1 MENLFGVPMGGLT
14 IGVVASLLVFL
25 LILAFFARRNPVLFK
40 LGLRNIPRRRAQTVL
55 IIVGLM
61 LSTAIITAALA
72 LGDTVSSLI
81 RNGALD
87 ALGATDVVVE
97 SPTFAGFG
105 DEFLT
110 AEQVDAVLA
119 SVDGD
124 DRVDGAMP
132 QIREDLPILN
142 PGNGLTSVGAP
153 ILGLETSRVA
163 GFDDIRTVDGKTFA
177 VGALGAR
184 GILLNENMAEDL
196 EADVGDELTVI
207 APIGE
212 RGFVVAAIVVGRGLA
227 GTRGDGSNASVALV
241 RLEAMQELLDREGLV
256 NRIEVSLTGGSRPSP
271 DLSEDVAD
279 DLQLEFTDDEVAEQ
293 IHASL
298 SDPEVVAIIN
308 GYMADNE
315 DDLSE
320 SAKEDITELVAE
332 LETGA
337 SDTKEFRSAMTDPF
351 VAGTV
356 VLALEEA
363 GRMDQALATTFML
376 AELEVLRISEVKVSL
391 VEIAD
396 TVGSFFTTIFGIF
409 GSFSIMVG
417 LLLIFLVF
425 VMLAASR
432 MTEMGIARAIGTKRR
447 QLVQSFVFEGAAYA
461 FAASVAGVILGIL
474 ASVGLVNMLAR
485 ILPED
490 VDFAIRFGLQPRSVL
505 LAFAAGMVITLI
517 TVAIS
522 AYRVSKLNIAV
533 AIRGLP
539 EEFVPKERPSLRSQ
553 LLIVGQALIAPF
565 YQLYLGI
572 RGRRIRFLWALIALI
587 PPVWIVLIVVG
598 LIRLVSPYIR
608 IGWESAILGVV
619 LAVVGINTSS
629 AAFFAIGASLT
640 VVGLG
645 MALRSVLSRTELRDE
660 VVSRISYSFIGALLL
675 TFWLLPFDALNWL
688 TGELEGNIEMFI
700 LSGVFVTAAAVWV
713 VMYNSEVIFW
723 PVNRFLGGVGGL
735 RPVLKAALAYPMQA
749 KFRTGLTVAM
759 FALIV
764 FTLMV
769 FAVLNEAFS
778 NTIVNNTDRIN
789 GGYDIEATVSREL
802 PIDDIDAA
810 IQSAERLDPGDFE
823 VVGGSTGLSAE
834 ARQIGPY
841 LGEEI
846 EERRFRRLG
855 VNGFEPSILTSTRWE
870 LTHFDSAYGANDQEI
885 WAAVSADPD
894 LVIAGAGVLP
904 TGDPFGGQ
912 FGTPFR
918 AQGIEPDDPEA
929 IEAFTVEVRPPLGA
943 GGPIEKTVIGI
954 TDQLAFDGSSLVGN
968 IEMLDGL
975 ATGDL
980 PLTTYRFR
988 LSPGS
993 DPDAV
998 SSALETEFLG
1008 NNLNATLTIDRINQE
1023 VSGNKAFNQLFQGYM
1038 GLGLLVGVASLGVVS
1053 FRAVAERRQ
1062 AIGMLR
1068 AIGFKAAMIRTSF
1081 LVESSLIAL
1090 IGIGLGLALGAAVS
1104 WNLLNDIN
1112 QEFEGISFSV
1122 PWLTVAIIVAV
1133 AWVFSLVTTLV
1144 PAIQASRTYPAEAL
1158 RYE

>member
-105 DEFLT
+105 DDFLT

-119 SVDGD
+119 SVDND
-124 DRVDGAMP
+124 SRVDGAMP

-163 GFDDIRTVDGKTFA
+163 GFDDIRTIDGKTFA

-196 EADVGDELTVI
+196 DADVGDELTVI

-241 RLEAMQELLDREGLV
+241 RLEALQELLDREGLV
-256 NRIEVSLTGGSRPSP
+256 NRIEVSLTGGARPSP
-271 DLSEDVAD
+271 DLSEEVVD

-308 GYMADNE
+308 DYIANNE
-315 DDLSE
+315 DIPE
-320 SAKEDITELVAE
+320 SAKEDLNELVAE

-376 AELEVLRISEVKVSL
+376 AELEILRISEVKVSL

-474 ASVGLVNMLAR
+474 ASLGLVNMLAR

-553 LLIVGQALIAPF
+553 LLIVGQALTAPF

-598 LIRLVSPYIR
+598 LVRLVSPYIR

-619 LAVVGINTSS
+619 LAIVGINTSS

-645 MALRSVLSRTELRDE
+645 MALRSVLGRTDLRDE

-713 VMYNSEVIFW
+713 VMYNSEIIFW

-735 RPVLKAALAYPMQA
+735 RPVLKAALAYPMEA

-769 FAVLNEAFS
+769 FAILNEAFG

-789 GGYDIEATVSREL
+789 GGYDIRATVSREL

-810 IQSAERLDPGDFE
+810 IDSAERLDPGDFE

-855 VNGFEPSILTSTRWE
+855 VNGFEPSILTNTRWE
-870 LTHFDSAYGANDQEI
+870 LSHFDAAYGANDQEI
-885 WAAVSADPD
+885 WAAVAADPE
-894 LVIAGAGVLP
+894 LVIAGAGVIP
-904 TGDPFGGQ
+904 TGDPFAEQ

-918 AQGIEPDDPEA
+918 VEGIEPDDPEA
-929 IEAFTVEVRPPLGA
+929 IEAFKVEIRPPLGA
-943 GGPIEKTVIGI
+943 GSPIDKTVIGI
-954 TDQLAFDGSSLVGN
+954 TDQLAFDGSTLVGSV
-968 IEMLDGL
+968 EMLDGL

-988 LSPGS
+988 LSPGA
-993 DPDAV
+993 DPDVV

-1008 NNLNATLTIDRINQE
+1008 NNLDAVLTIEQINQQL
-1023 VSGNKAFNQLFQGYM
+1023 SANNAFNQLFQGYM

>member
-14 IGVVASLLVFL
+14 IGVVATLLVFL

-87 ALGATDVVVE
+87 ALGATDIVVE

-105 DEFLT
+105 DDFLT

-119 SVDGD
+119 SVDAD
-124 DRVDGAMP
+124 SRVDGAMP
-132 QIREDLPILN
+132 QIREDLPIIN
-142 PGNGLTSVGAP
+142 PANGMTSVGAP
-153 ILGLETSRVA
+153 VLGLDPSRTG
-163 GFDDIRTVDGKTFA
+163 GFDAIRTVDGRAFE
-177 VGALGAR
+177 VGSLGER

-196 EADVGDELTVI
+196 EASAGDEVTI
-207 APIGE
+207 ISPGGE
-212 RGFVVAAIVVGRGLA
+212 RGFVVAAVVVGRGLA
-227 GTRGDGSNASVALV
+227 GVRGDGSNAAVGLV
-241 RLEAMQELLDREGLV
+241 RLDALQELLDREGQV
-256 NRIEVSLTGGSRPSP
+256 NRIEVSVTGGARPSAE
-271 DLSEDVAD
+271 LSEDVVD
-279 DLQLEFTDDEVAEQ
+279 DLQLEFTDDEVAERLFE
-293 IHASL
+293 SL
-298 SDPEVVAIIN
+298 SDPEMVALIN
-308 GYMADNE
+308 NYISENAE
-315 DDLSE
+315 DIPE
-320 SAKEDITELVAE
+320 SAKEDLSELVTELE
-332 LETGA
+332 SGA
-337 SDTKEFRSAMTDPF
+337 SDSREFRSSMTDPF

-356 VLALEEA
+356 VLAIEEA
-363 GRMDQALATTFML
+363 GRSEQALATTFML
-376 AELEVLRISEVKVSL
+376 AELEILRISEVKVSL
-391 VEIAD
+391 LELAD
-396 TVGSFFTTIFGIF
+396 TIGSFFTTIFGIF

-461 FAASVAGVILGIL
+461 FAASVAGVVLGIL
-474 ASVGLVNMLAR
+474 ASLGLVQILSR

-490 VDFAIRFGLQPRSVL
+490 VDFTIRFGLQPRSVL

-539 EEFVPKERPSLRSQ
+539 EEFVPSERPSLRSQ
-553 LLIVGQALIAPF
+553 LRTLGQALIAPF

-572 RGRRIRFLWALIALI
+572 RGKRIRFLWALVALV
-587 PPVWIVLIVVG
+587 PPVWLIVIVIA
-598 LIRLVSPYIR
+598 LVRLVSPYIR

-619 LAVVGINTSS
+619 LAVIGINNSS
-629 AAFFAIGASLT
+629 AAFFSIGGSLT
-640 VVGLG
+640 IVGLG
-645 MALRSVLSRTELRDE
+645 MALRSILSRTDLRDE

-688 TGELEGNIEMFI
+688 TGELEGDIEMFI

-769 FAVLNEAFS
+769 FAIINEAFS
-778 NTIVNNTDRIN
+778 NTIVSNTDRIN
-789 GGYDIEATVSREL
+789 GGYDIRATVSREL
-802 PIDDIDAA
+802 PIDDIDAS
-810 IQSAERLDPGDFE
+810 IQSAARLDPGDFE
-823 VVGGSTGLSAE
+823 VVGGSTGLAAE

-855 VNGFEPSILTSTRWE
+855 VAGFEGSILTTTKWE
-870 LTHFDSAYGANDQEI
+870 LSHFDPEYGANDQEI
-885 WAAVSADPD
+885 WAAAAADPD
-894 LVIAGAGVLP
+894 LVIAGAGVIP
-904 TGDPFGGQ
+904 TGGAFAGQ
-912 FGTPFR
+912 FGTQFNVE
-918 AQGIEPDDPEA
+918 GIEADDPED
-929 IEAFTVEVRPPLGA
+929 IEAFNVEVRPPLGA
-943 GGPIEKTVIGI
+943 GSPIEKTVIGI
-954 TDQLAFDGSSLVGN
+954 ADPLAFDGSELVGSV
-968 IEMLDGL
+968 EMLDDV
-975 ATGDL
+975 ATGDIT
-980 PLTTYRFR
+980 LTTYRFR
-988 LSPGS
+988 LSSGA
-993 DPDAV
+993 DPDVV
-998 SSALETEFLG
+998 SSALETEFLA
-1008 NNLNATLTIDRINQE
+1008 NNFDATLTIDQINQE
-1023 VSGNKAFNQLFQGYM
+1023 LSANTAFNQLFQGYM

-1090 IGIGLGLALGAAVS
+1090 IGIGLGLALGSVVS

-1112 QEFEGISFSV
+1112 QEFEGIRFSV

>member
-14 IGVVASLLVFL
+14 IGVVATLLVFL

-87 ALGATDVVVE
+87 ALGATDIVVE

-105 DEFLT
+105 DDFLS
-110 AEQVDAVLA
+110 AEQIDAVLA

-124 DRVDGAMP
+124 SRVDGAMP
-132 QIREDLPILN
+132 QIREALPILN

-153 ILGLETSRVA
+153 LMGLEPSRVA
-163 GFDDIRTVDGKTFA
+163 GFDDIRTSGGKA
-177 VGALGAR
+177 VTVGSLR
-184 GILLNENMAEDL
+184 PRDILLNENMAEDL
-196 EADVGDELTVI
+196 DASVGDEVTVI
-207 APIGE
+207 APTGE
-212 RGFVVAAIVVGRGLA
+212 HTFTVTGVVIGRGLA
-227 GTRGDGSNASVALV
+227 GTRGDGSNSSVGLV
-241 RLEAMQELLDREGLV
+241 RLDTMQELLDREGHA
-256 NRIEVSLTGGSRPSP
+256 NRIEISLTGGARPSA
-271 DLSEDVAD
+271 DLSDDVDD
-279 DLQLEFTDDEVAEQ
+279 DLELEFTDDVVAEELF
-293 IHASL
+293 ASL
-298 SDPEVVAIIN
+298 SDPEVVGVIN
-308 GYMADNE
+308 GYIADKDE
-315 DDLSE
+315 DLSA
-320 SAKEDITELVAE
+320 SAKEDLADFVEE

-337 SDTKEFRSAMTDPF
+337 SDTKEFRSSMTDPF

-363 GRMDQALATTFML
+363 GHAEKALATTFML
-376 AELEVLRISEVKVSL
+376 AELEILRISEVKVTL

-474 ASVGLVNMLAR
+474 ASLGLVQILSRM
-485 ILPED
+485 LPED
-490 VDFAIRFGLQPRSVL
+490 VDFAVRFGLQPRSVL

-539 EEFVPKERPSLRSQ
+539 EEFVPSAKPDLRYQ
-553 LLIVGQALIAPF
+553 LLLVGQALIAPF

-587 PPVWIVLIVVG
+587 PPVWLVLIVVA

-608 IGWESAILGVV
+608 IGWESAILGVI
-619 LAVVGINTSS
+619 LAVLGINQSS
-629 AAFFAIGASLT
+629 AAFFAIGASLV

-645 MALRSVLSRTELRDE
+645 MALRSLLSRTDLRDE
-660 VVSRISYSFIGALLL
+660 VVSRISYSFIGVLLL

-769 FAVLNEAFS
+769 FAVINEAFS

-789 GGYDIEATVSREL
+789 GGYDIQASVSREL
-802 PIDDIDAA
+802 PIDDIDAS
-810 IQSAERLDPGDFE
+810 IQSSARLDPGDFE
-823 VVGGSTGLSAE
+823 VVGGSTGLSGE

-855 VNGFEPSILTSTRWE
+855 IAGFDESILTTTRWE
-870 LTHFDSAYGANDQEI
+870 LSHFDPEYGATDQEI
-885 WAAVSADPD
+885 WAAAAADPD
-894 LVIAGAGVLP
+894 LVIGGAGVLA
-904 TGDPFGGQ
+904 TGDPFAGQ
-912 FGTPFR
+912 FGTPFTVE
-918 AQGIEPDDPEA
+918 GVELDDPED

-943 GGPIEKTVIGI
+943 GNPVEKTVIGI
-954 TDQLAFDGSSLVGN
+954 ADPLAFDGSELVGSVQ
-968 IEMLDGL
+968 MLDDL
-975 ATGDL
+975 ATGDIT
-980 PLTTYRFR
+980 LTTYRFR
-988 LSPGS
+988 LSPGA
-993 DPDAV
+993 DPDVV

-1008 NNLNATLTIDRINQE
+1008 NNFDATLTIDRINQE
-1023 VSGNKAFNQLFQGYM
+1023 LSANSAFNQLFQGYM

-1090 IGIGLGLALGAAVS
+1090 IGIGLGLALGSAVS

-1133 AWVFSLVTTLV
+1133 AWVFSLITTLV

>member
-1 MENLFGVPMGGLT
+1 MGGLT
-14 IGVVASLLVFL
+14 VGVVAALLVFL
-25 LILAFFARRNPVLFK
+25 AILAFLARRNPVLFK

-55 IIVGLM
+55 IIIGLM
-61 LSTAIITAALA
+61 LSTAIITSALA

-87 ALGATDVVVE
+87 ALGATDIVVE

-110 AEQVDAVLA
+110 VEQADALLV

-124 DRVDGAMP
+124 NRVDGAMP
-132 QIREDLPILN
+132 QIRVDLPILN
-142 PGNGLTSVGAP
+142 PGNKLTSVGAP
-153 ILGLETSRVA
+153 LLGLDPARMR
-163 GFDDIRTVDGKTFA
+163 GFDAIRTSGGKSFQ
-177 VGALGAR
+177 VESLGAR
-184 GILLNENMAEDL
+184 DILLNDGMADDL
-196 EADVGDELTVI
+196 DASAGDELTVI
-207 APIGE
+207 APTGE
-212 RGFVVAAIVVGRGLA
+212 HRFSVAAVVMGVGLA
-227 GTRGDGSNASVALV
+227 GTRGDGTNSAVGLV
-241 RLEAMQELLDREGLV
+241 RLETMQELLDREGRV
-256 NRIEVSLTGGSRPSP
+256 NRIEVSLTGGARPSA
-271 DLSEDVAD
+271 DLSDEVAT
-279 DLQLEFTDDEVAEQ
+279 DLQLEFTDDEVADELF
-293 IHASL
+293 ATL
-298 SDPEVVAIIN
+298 SEPEVVALIN
-308 GYMADNE
+308 DYIAANE
-315 DDLSE
+315 EDIRE
-320 SAKEDITELVAE
+320 AVKEDLTELVAE
-332 LETGA
+332 LESGT
-337 SDTKEFRSAMTDPF
+337 STSREFRSSMTDPF

-356 VLALEEA
+356 ILAIEEA
-363 GRMDQALATTFML
+363 GRSELALATTFML
-376 AELEVLRISEVKVSL
+376 AELEILRISEVKVNL
-391 VEIAD
+391 LEIAD
-396 TVGSFFTTIFGIF
+396 IVGSFFTTIFGIF

-461 FAASVAGVILGIL
+461 FLASVAGVVLGIL
-474 ASVGLVNMLAR
+474 ASLGLVQILSQ

-490 VDFAIRFGLQPRSVL
+490 VDFTIRYGLHPRSVL
-505 LAFAAGMVITLI
+505 LAFSAGMVITLI
-517 TVAIS
+517 TVTVS

-539 EEFVPKERPSLRSQ
+539 EEFVPKAKPDLKRQLRN
-553 LLIVGQALIAPF
+553 LGQALIAPF

-572 RGRRIRFLWALIALI
+572 RGRRIRILWALVALI
-587 PPVWIVLIVVG
+587 PPVWLVLIVVAVFR
-598 LIRLVSPYIR
+598 LISPYIR
-608 IGWESAILGVV
+608 IGWESAILGVI
-619 LAVVGINTSS
+619 LAVVGVNTSS
-629 AAFFAIGASLT
+629 AAYFSIGASLAI
-640 VVGLG
+640 VGAG
-645 MALRSVLSRTELRDE
+645 MALRSFLGRTSLRDE
-660 VVSRISYSFIGALLL
+660 VVSRISYSLIGALLL

-713 VMYNSEVIFW
+713 VMYNSEIIFW
-723 PVNRFLGGVGGL
+723 PVNRFLGSVGGL
-735 RPVLKAALAYPMQA
+735 RPVLKAALAYPMEA

-769 FAVLNEAFS
+769 FAVINEAFS
-778 NTIVNNTDRIN
+778 NTIVSNVDRIH

-802 PIDDIDAA
+802 PIDDINAA
-810 IQSAERLDPGDFE
+810 IESATNLNSSDFE

-841 LGEEI
+841 LAEEI
-846 EERRFRRLG
+846 EERRFQQLG
-855 VNGFEPSILTSTRWE
+855 VAGFEESIFVTTKWE
-870 LTHFDSAYGANDQEI
+870 LTHFDPEYGATEQEI
-885 WAAVSADPD
+885 WAAVAANSD

-904 TGDPFGGQ
+904 TDGGFGGQ
-912 FGTPFR
+912 FGSQFKVE
-918 AQGIEPDDPEA
+918 GIEPADPES
-929 IEAFTVEVRPPLGA
+929 IEAFRVEIRPPLGA
-943 GGPIEKTVIGI
+943 SNPIEKTVIGI
-954 TDQLAFDGSSLVGN
+954 ADPLGFDGSQLIGSV
-968 IEMLDGL
+968 EMLDEL
-975 ATGDL
+975 ATRDI

-988 LSPGS
+988 LSPGAE
-993 DPDAV
+993 PDVV

-1008 NNLNATLTIDRINQE
+1008 NNFDATLTIDRINQE
-1023 VSGNKAFNQLFQGYM
+1023 LSANRAFNQLFQGYM

-1068 AIGFKAAMIRTSF
+1068 AIGFRASMIRTSF

-1090 IGIGLGLALGAAVS
+1090 LGIGLGLALGSAVS

-1133 AWVFSLVTTLV
+1133 AWVFSLITTLV
-1144 PAIQASRTYPAEAL
+1144 PAIQASRIYPAEAL

>member
-1 MENLFGVPMGGLT
+1 MGGLT
-14 IGVVASLLVFL
+14 IGVVATLLVFL
-25 LILAFFARRNPVLFK
+25 LVLAFFARRNPVLFK

-87 ALGATDVVVE
+87 ALGATDIVVE

-105 DEFLT
+105 DDFLT
-110 AEQVDAVLA
+110 SEQVDAVLA
-119 SVDGD
+119 SVDAD
-124 DRVDGAMP
+124 SRVDGAMP
-132 QIREDLPILN
+132 QIRVDLPILN
-142 PGNGLTSVGAP
+142 PGNGMTSVGAP
-153 ILGLETSRVA
+153 LLGLEPSRIS
-163 GFDDIRTVDGKTFA
+163 GFDEIRTSDGKAYA
-177 VGALGAR
+177 VGSLGAN
-184 GILLNENMAEDL
+184 GILLNESMAEDL

-207 APIGE
+207 TPYGE
-212 RGFVVAAIVVGRGLA
+212 RNLVVTAVVVGRGLA
-227 GTRGDGSNASVALV
+227 GTRGDGSNASVGLV
-241 RLEAMQELLDREGLV
+241 RLDTFQEMLDRQGLV
-256 NRIEVSLTGGSRPSP
+256 NRIEVSVSGGARPSP
-271 DLSEDVAD
+271 ELSEDVVD
-279 DLQLEFTDDEVAEQ
+279 DLQLEFTDDEVAERLF
-293 IHASL
+293 ASL
-298 SDPEVVAIIN
+298 SDPETIALINDYVATN
-308 GYMADNE
+308 T
-315 DDLSE
+315 DDVPE
-320 SAKEDITELVAE
+320 SAKEDLSELVTELE
-332 LETGA
+332 SGA
-337 SDTKEFRSAMTDPF
+337 SDSREFRSSMTDPF

-356 VLALEEA
+356 VLAIEEA
-363 GRMDQALATTFML
+363 GRSDQALATTFML
-376 AELEVLRISEVKVSL
+376 AELEILRISEVKVSL
-391 VEIAD
+391 VELAD
-396 TVGSFFTTIFGIF
+396 TIGSFFTTIFGIF

-461 FAASVAGVILGIL
+461 FAASVAGVVLGIL
-474 ASVGLVNMLAR
+474 ASLGLVQILSR

-490 VDFAIRFGLQPRSVL
+490 VDFTIRFGLQPRSVL

-539 EEFVPKERPSLRSQ
+539 EEFVPSGRPSLRSQ
-553 LLIVGQALIAPF
+553 LRILGQALIAPF

-587 PPVWIVLIVVG
+587 PPVWLVVIVIALV
-598 LIRLVSPYIR
+598 RLVSPYIR

-619 LAVVGINTSS
+619 LAVIGINNSS

-645 MALRSVLSRTELRDE
+645 MALRSFLSRTDLRDE

-675 TFWLLPFDALNWL
+675 TFWLLPFDALTWL

-769 FAVLNEAFS
+769 FAVINEAFS
-778 NTIVNNTDRIN
+778 NTIVSNTDRIN
-789 GGYDIEATVSREL
+789 GGYDIRATVSREL
-802 PIDDIDAA
+802 PIDDIGAA
-810 IQSAERLDPGDFE
+810 IQSADRLDPGDFE
-823 VVGGSTGLSAE
+823 VVGGSTGVSGE
-834 ARQIGPY
+834 ARQVGPY

-855 VNGFEPSILTSTRWE
+855 VNGFEPSILTTTRWE
-870 LTHFDSAYGANDQEI
+870 LSHFDPEYGANDQEI
-885 WAAVSADPD
+885 WAAVAANPD
-894 LVIAGAGVLP
+894 LVVGGAGVLP
-904 TGDPFGGQ
+904 TGDPFAGQ
-912 FGTPFR
+912 FGTPFSVK
-918 AQGIEPDDPEA
+918 GIEADDPED
-929 IEAFTVEVRPPLGA
+929 IQAFTVEVRPPLGA
-943 GGPIEKTVIGI
+943 GSPIVKTVIGI
-954 TDQLAFDGSSLVGN
+954 ADPLAFDGPELVGN
-968 IEMLDGL
+968 VEMLNDV
-975 ATGDL
+975 ATGDT

-988 LSPGS
+988 LAPGA
-993 DPDAV
+993 DPDVV

-1008 NNLNATLTIDRINQE
+1008 NNLNATLTLDQINQE
-1023 VSGNKAFNQLFQGYM
+1023 LSANTAFNQLFQGYM

-1090 IGIGLGLALGAAVS
+1090 IGIGLGLALGSAVS

-1112 QEFEGISFSV
+1112 QEFEGIRFSV